1 MIWAFLINKPLLLL
15 QESVSAD
22 ISFKTLQRL
31 GSMLEDMLTAEDIE
45 RISLHGFK
53 SFSIE
58 VEACESMFENFF
70 SFYLKY
76 HSNL

>member
-1 MIWAFLINKPLLLL
+1 
-15 QESVSAD
+15 
-22 ISFKTLQRL
+22 
-31 GSMLEDMLTAEDIE
+31 MLEDMLTAEDIE